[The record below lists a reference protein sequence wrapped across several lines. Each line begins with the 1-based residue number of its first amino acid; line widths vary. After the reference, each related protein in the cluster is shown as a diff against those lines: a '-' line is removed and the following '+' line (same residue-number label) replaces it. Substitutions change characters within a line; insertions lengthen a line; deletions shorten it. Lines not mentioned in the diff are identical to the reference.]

1 MRVVIQRVKRASVAV
16 EQEGVDEATTAPQDV
31 VSEIGKG
38 IVCLVGVNEADEADD
53 ALWICKQITSAK
65 LFEGMSEAN
74 ADKRWRSSV
83 KQNGFEILLVSQ
95 VRFNTGLR
103 FHRRCAKLEVD
114 FPDVCSTRA
123 FFADHV
129 VGAVPHSREIC
140 YILSRPA
147 CRFFL
152 RPLVRCGLAEL
163 CRAGAMPLLFLV
175 RHL

>member
-103 FHRRCAKLEVD
+103 FHRRCCQA
-114 FPDVCSTRA
+114 R
-123 FFADHV
+123 
-129 VGAVPHSREIC
+129 GR
-140 YILSRPA
+140 LSRCLQYA
-147 CRFFL
+147 CIL
-152 RPLVRCGLAEL
+152 RRPCGG
-163 CRAGAMPLLFLV
+163 CSSTQPGNLL
-175 RHL
+175 HTK